1 MSYKRKAELPVGDES
16 DLMEV
21 TPLGAGS
28 EVGRSCHVLKYKG
41 KTVLLD
47 CGIHPGQ
54 GGISGLPFFDE
65 IDPASI
71 DVLLITHFHL
81 DHAAGLPYFTERTSF
96 KGRIFMTHPTKAIF
110 KWLLSDYV
118 KVSNVGANE
127 MLYDEAQLAACYD
140 KIETVDY
147 HQEMNVDG
155 IKFTGYNAGHVLGAA
170 MFLIEIAGVKILYT
184 GDYSREEDRHLM
196 AAEKPSNVQP
206 DVLICESTYGVQ
218 SHEPRIDRE
227 RRFTSTVHDIVQ
239 RGGRCLLPVFA
250 LGQAQELLLML
261 DEYWAAH
268 PELESIPVYY
278 ASSLAKKC
286 MTVYQT
292 YINMMNARIRKQFAV
307 SNPFV
312 FKHISHLKNMDMFD
326 DTGPCVMMASP
337 GMLQNGL
344 SRELFERWCTDKKN
358 GLLITGYCVENT
370 LAKDVMNE
378 PDEIQTMNGQKL
390 KLRMS
395 VDYISFSAHVDYT
408 QNSAFIDEVKAPYV
422 ILVHGETNAMGRLK
436 SALLSKY
443 HERDEVIHIF
453 TPRNTETV
461 KLYFRGEKLAR
472 TIGRMASTFPENN
485 SLVSGV
491 VVVKDFQY
499 TIMDTGDL
507 KDYGLQTTAVVQR
520 QMVPYHASFTLLKY
534 HLRQMFGKIEE
545 LERSLNKQEAVRI
558 FETVD
563 VKEYNANHVLLEWTG
578 NATNDMVA
586 DSVLAVIL
594 NIESSPASVKLT
606 KSDHKHSHS
615 HGQPIVHGQ
624 SEEKKKDQLSSKPE
638 MDLSEA
644 SSSTSTLAELAVA
657 GSSSGSVVSKGMLL
671 IDRTEEDEFQD
682 LVMFFSSQF
691 GPENLKEDYSTKTIE
706 ITMDGVV
713 ATVDCAT
720 FQVQCDADA
729 LRHRTQN
736 VLERA
741 VRTCMQ

>member
-1 MSYKRKAELPVGDES
+1 MAYKRRAELPIGDIN

-54 GGISGLPFFDE
+54 SGISGLPFFDE
-65 IDPASI
+65 VDPSTI

-96 KGRIFMTHPTKAIF
+96 KGRVFMTHPTKAIF

-118 KVSNVGANE
+118 KVSNVGAND
-127 MLYDEAQLAACYD
+127 MLYDESQLAACYD

-170 MFLIEIAGVKILYT
+170 MFLIEIAGIKILYT

-196 AAEKPSNVQP
+196 AAEKPNNVQT

-292 YINMMNARIRKQFAV
+292 YINMMNSKIRKQFAV

-378 PDEIQTMNGQKL
+378 PDEIQTMAGTKL

-408 QNSAFIDEVKAPYV
+408 QNSAFIDEVKAPYL

-436 SALLSKY
+436 SALMSKY
-443 HERDEVIHIF
+443 SERDEDIHIF
-453 TPRNTETV
+453 TPKNTETV

-472 TIGRMASTFPENN
+472 TIGQMAASFPEKDK
-485 SLVSGV
+485 LVSGV
-491 VVVKDFQY
+491 LVVKDFQY
-499 TIMDTGDL
+499 TIMDTSDL
-507 KDYGLQTTAVVQR
+507 EEFVGLQTTSVVQR
-520 QMVPYHASFTLLKY
+520 QIVPYHASFGLLKY
-534 HLRQMFGKIEE
+534 HLRQMFGKIQE
-545 LERSLNKQEAVRI
+545 LERDINKKESVRI
-558 FETVD
+558 LETVD
-563 VKEYNANHVLLEWTG
+563 VKEYNVNHVLLEWTG
-578 NATNDMVA
+578 NSVNDMVA

-606 KSDHKHSHS
+606 KSDHTHSHS
-615 HGQPIVHGQ
+615 HGHAHSTPIKKEGAESSPRSPT
-624 SEEKKKDQLSSKPE
+624 SELSSSMAP
-638 MDLSEA
+638 
-644 SSSTSTLAELAVA
+644 
-657 GSSSGSVVSKGMLL
+657 SKGDDGELL
-671 IDRTEEDEFQD
+671 IERNSADEFED
-682 LVMFFSSQF
+682 LAMFFASQF
-691 GPENLKEDYSTKTIE
+691 GPENVVQNQKTRTLTV
-706 ITMDGVV
+706 TMDGMT
-713 ATVDCAT
+713 ARIDCNKFTVES
-720 FQVQCDADA
+720 DADA
-729 LRHRTQN
+729 LKHRAQN

>member
-1 MSYKRKAELPVGDES
+1 MSYKRKAELPVGDIN

-54 GGISGLPFFDE
+54 SGISGLPFFDE
-65 IDPASI
+65 VDPATI

-96 KGRIFMTHPTKAIF
+96 KGRVFMTHPTKAIF

-118 KVSNVGANE
+118 KVSNVGAND
-127 MLYDEAQLAACYD
+127 MLYDETQLAACYD

-170 MFLIEIAGVKILYT
+170 MFLIEIAGIKILYT

-196 AAEKPSNVQP
+196 AAEKPTNVQT

-292 YINMMNARIRKQFAV
+292 YINMMNSKIRKQFAV

-378 PDEIQTMNGQKL
+378 PDEIQTMNGTRL

-395 VDYISFSAHVDYT
+395 VDYISFSAH
-408 QNSAFIDEVKAPYV
+408 

-436 SALLSKY
+436 SALMSKY
-443 HERDEVIHIF
+443 SERDEDIHIF
-453 TPRNTETV
+453 TPKNTETV

-472 TIGRMASTFPENN
+472 TIGQMAATFPEKDK
-485 SLVSGV
+485 LVSGV
-491 VVVKDFQY
+491 LVVKDFQY
-499 TIMDTGDL
+499 TIMDTSDL
-507 KDYGLQTTAVVQR
+507 EEFVGLQTTSVVQR
-520 QMVPYHASFTLLKY
+520 QIVPYHASFGLLKY
-534 HLRQMFGKIEE
+534 HLRQMFGKIQE
-545 LERSLNKQEAVRI
+545 LERDINKKETVRI

-563 VKEYNANHVLLEWTG
+563 VKEYNVNHVLLEWTG
-578 NATNDMVA
+578 NSVNDMVA

-606 KSDHKHSHS
+606 KSDHTHSHS
-615 HGQPIVHGQ
+615 HGHAHTHIKTEG
-624 SEEKKKDQLSSKPE
+624 
-638 MDLSEA
+638 
-644 SSSTSTLAELAVA
+644 SSSTSTSKEGEGELLVERHP
-657 GSSSGSVVSKGMLL
+657 S
-671 IDRTEEDEFQD
+671 DEFED
-682 LVMFFSSQF
+682 LVMFFASQF
-691 GPENLKEDYSTKTIE
+691 GSENVTQNEKTR
-706 ITMDGVV
+706 TVVVSLDGMQ
-713 ATVDCAT
+713 ATIDCT
-720 FQVQCDADA
+720 DFTVECEADA
-729 LRHRTQN
+729 LRHRAQN

>member
-1 MSYKRKAELPVGDES
+1 MSHKRKADLPVGDEA

-41 KTVLLD
+41 KTVL
-47 CGIHPGQ
+47 
-54 GGISGLPFFDE
+54 
-65 IDPASI
+65 
-71 DVLLITHFHL
+71 
-81 DHAAGLPYFTERTSF
+81 TSF
-96 KGRIFMTHPTKAIF
+96 KGRVFMTHPTKAIF

-118 KVSNVGANE
+118 KVSNVGSNE
-127 MLYDEAQLAACYD
+127 MLYDETQLAACYD
-140 KIETVDY
+140 KIEAVDY

-170 MFLIEIAGVKILYT
+170 MFLIEIAGIKILYT

-196 AAEKPSNVQP
+196 AAEKPSNVQT

-292 YINMMNARIRKQFAV
+292 YINMMNSKIRKQFAV

-422 ILVHGETNAMGRLK
+422 VGCPLPKNCLILVHGETNAMGRLK

-443 HERDEVIHIF
+443 HEKDEVIHIY

-461 KLYFRGEKLAR
+461 KLYFRGEKLAK
-472 TIGRMASTFPENN
+472 TIGQMAASFPEKDN
-485 SLVSGV
+485 LVSGV
-491 VVVKDFQY
+491 LVVKDFQY
-499 TIMDTGDL
+499 TIMDTSDL
-507 KDYGLQTTAVVQR
+507 EEYAGLQTTSVVQR
-520 QMVPYHASFTLLKY
+520 QIVPYHASFGLLKY
-534 HLRQMFGKIEE
+534 HLRQMFGKLQE
-545 LERSLNKQEAVRI
+545 LERDVNKLETVRI
-558 FETVD
+558 FDTVD
-563 VKEYNANHVLLEWTG
+563 VKEHNVNHVMLEWTG
-578 NATNDMVA
+578 NSVNDMVA

-606 KSDHKHSHS
+606 KSDHTHSHT
-615 HGQPIVHGQ
+615 HGQPH
-624 SEEKKKDQLSSKPE
+624 SH
-638 MDLSEA
+638 A
-644 SSSTSTLAELAVA
+644 SSSKD
-657 GSSSGSVVSKGMLL
+657 KGDEGLSL
-671 IDRTEEDEFQD
+671 VDRHPLDEFQD
-682 LVMFFSSQF
+682 LVMFFESQF
-691 GPENLKEDYSTKTIE
+691 GAENVAQNEKTRTIE
-706 ITMDGVV
+706 ITMDGVQ
-713 ATVDCAT
+713 ATIDCVHFT
-720 FQVQCDADA
+720 VQCEADA
-729 LRHRTQN
+729 LRHRAQN

-741 VRTCMQ
+741 VRTCME

>member
-1 MSYKRKAELPVGDES
+1 MSYKRKAELPVGDVN

-54 GGISGLPFFDE
+54 SGISGLPFFDE
-65 IDPASI
+65 VDPASI

-127 MLYDEAQLAACYD
+127 MLYDETQLAACYE

-170 MFLIEIAGVKILYT
+170 MFLIEIAGIKILYT

-196 AAEKPSNVQP
+196 AAEKPTNVQT

-292 YINMMNARIRKQFAV
+292 YINMMNSKIRKQFAV

-408 QNSAFIDEVKAPYV
+408 QNSAFIDEVKAPYL

-436 SALLSKY
+436 SALMSKY
-443 HERDEVIHIF
+443 SERDEDIRIF
-453 TPRNTETV
+453 TPRNTESV
-461 KLYFRGEKLAR
+461 KLYFRGEKLAK
-472 TIGRMASTFPENN
+472 TIGQMASTFPEKEK
-485 SLVSGV
+485 LVSGV
-491 VVVKDFQY
+491 LVVKDFQY
-499 TIMDTGDL
+499 TIMDTADL
-507 KDYGLQTTAVVQR
+507 EEFVGLQTTSVLQR
-520 QMVPYHASFTLLKY
+520 QVVPYHASFGLLKY
-534 HLRQMFGKIEE
+534 HLQQMFGKIQE
-545 LERSLNKQEAVRI
+545 LERDINKLQRVRI
-558 FETVD
+558 FDTVD
-563 VKEYNANHVLLEWTG
+563 VKEYNVNHVLLEWTG
-578 NATNDMVA
+578 NSVNDMVA

-606 KSDHKHSHS
+606 KSDHTHSHS
-615 HGQPIVHGQ
+615 HGQPHHHHG
-624 SEEKKKDQLSSKPE
+624 ESSKTKMEDQESDALQP
-638 MDLSEA
+638 
-644 SSSTSTLAELAVA
+644 STL
-657 GSSSGSVVSKGMLL
+657 GSLL
-671 IDRTEEDEFQD
+671 VERDAEDEFQD
-682 LVMFFSSQF
+682 LVMFFASQF
-691 GPENLKEDYSTKTIE
+691 GAENVEQDDNAKTVQIS
-706 ITMDGVV
+706 MDGVL
-713 ATVDCAT
+713 ATIDCT
-720 FQVQCDADA
+720 DFTVKCEADA
-729 LRHRTQN
+729 LRHRAQN

-741 VRTCMQ
+741 VRTCVH

>member
-1 MSYKRKAELPVGDES
+1 MSFKRKAELPVGDIN

-65 IDPASI
+65 VDPASI

-118 KVSNVGANE
+118 KVSNVGSND
-127 MLYDEAQLAACYD
+127 MLYDEAQLASCYE

-170 MFLIEIAGVKILYT
+170 MFLIEIAGIKILYT

-196 AAEKPSNVQP
+196 AAEKPTNVQT

-218 SHEPRIDRE
+218 SHEPRLDRE
-227 RRFTSTVHDIVQ
+227 RRFTGKVHQIVQ

-312 FKHISHLKNMDMFD
+312 FKHISHLKNIEMFD

-344 SRELFERWCTDKKN
+344 SRELFERWCTDTKN
-358 GLLITGYCVENT
+358 GLVITGYCVENT

-395 VDYISFSAHVDYT
+395 VDYISFSAHVDFT

-422 ILVHGETNAMGRLK
+422 ILVHGETNNMGRLK
-436 SALLSKY
+436 SALMSKY
-443 HERDEVIHIF
+443 SESDEDIHIF
-453 TPRNTETV
+453 TPKNTETV

-472 TIGRMASTFPENN
+472 TIGQMAATFPDKDK
-485 SLVSGV
+485 LVSGV
-491 VVVKDFQY
+491 LVVKEFQY
-499 TIMDTGDL
+499 TIMDTSDL
-507 KDYGLQTTAVVQR
+507 EEFVGLQTTSVVQR
-520 QMVPYHASFTLLKY
+520 QVVPYHASFSLLKF
-534 HLRQMFGKIEE
+534 HLRQMFGKIQELDHDINK
-545 LERSLNKQEAVRI
+545 LERVRI
-558 FETVD
+558 FDTVD

-578 NATNDMVA
+578 NSVNDMVA

-606 KSDHKHSHS
+606 KSDHTHSHS
-615 HGQPIVHGQ
+615 HGQPIKHGDDHAD
-624 SEEKKKDQLSSKPE
+624 KII
-638 MDLSEA
+638 
-644 SSSTSTLAELAVA
+644 
-657 GSSSGSVVSKGMLL
+657 SGSEKNDGLAL
-671 IDRTEEDEFQD
+671 IDRSPSDEFQD
-682 LVMFFSSQF
+682 LVMFFASQF
-691 GPENLKEDYSTKTIE
+691 GGENVEQDEKSRKIE
-706 ITMDGVV
+706 ITMDGVQ
-713 ATVDCAT
+713 ATVDC
-720 FQVQCDADA
+720 VQFLVKCEADA
-729 LRHRTQN
+729 LRHRAQN